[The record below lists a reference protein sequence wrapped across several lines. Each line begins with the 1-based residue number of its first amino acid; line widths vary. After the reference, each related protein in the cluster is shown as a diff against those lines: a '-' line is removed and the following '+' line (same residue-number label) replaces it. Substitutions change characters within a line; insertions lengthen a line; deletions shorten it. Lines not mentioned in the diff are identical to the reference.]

1 MLVTSFSLA
10 NASPAGSNRSG
21 EPLWQSL
28 RPSDWMGRSFLRCH
42 SINGEIFGRSKDLYC
57 QEECGQAIIVF
68 VAMEIMSAH
77 LSRFSRIGAI
87 TCGIVL
93 ATGLQLFAQQ
103 SPAYSRNLARFSSG
117 ARIDD
122 NLAQVALISDQS
134 TVGYALLQGTCEL
147 VLSLSKIENF
157 DVIVFANRD
166 GVGTVSVSTSNSK
179 LATGSPQWHQVTR
192 LSLTPNVTKIKVGP
206 TEAKYVKFTFK
217 VTKSGRI
224 ADLGVYCTAMPN
236 LTVANTALA
245 GAQVDGKDFKDSK
258 EAKEVAEGPPAE
270 EPAPALPDAP
280 PFVFVP
286 EISP

>member
-1 MLVTSFSLA
+1 
-10 NASPAGSNRSG
+10 
-21 EPLWQSL
+21 
-28 RPSDWMGRSFLRCH
+28 
-42 SINGEIFGRSKDLYC
+42 
-57 QEECGQAIIVF
+57 
-68 VAMEIMSAH
+68 MEIMSAR

-93 ATGLQLFAQQ
+93 ATGLPSFAQQ
-103 SPAYSRNLARFSSG
+103 SPAYSRNLARFSGG

-122 NLAQVALISDQS
+122 NLAQVALISDHS
-134 TVGYALLQGTCEL
+134 TVGYTLQEGTCDL

-157 DVIVFANRD
+157 DVIMFANRD

-179 LATGSPQWHQVTR
+179 LATGSPQWYQVTR
-192 LSLTPNVTKIKVGP
+192 QSLTPNVTKIKVGP

-224 ADLGVYCTAMPN
+224 ADLGVYSTAIPN
-236 LTVANTALA
+236 LMVANTALA
-245 GAQVDGKDFKDSK
+245 GGAQGLADGKDFKDSK

-270 EPAPALPDAP
+270 GPAPALPDTP